1 MLTIFELK
9 TLKMEIHI
17 TPLMFKVFM
26 EDDAL
31 LLIRL
36 VSTHFCQTF
45 AIPGSMLLNLLAGA
59 LFGWKIGFALTCV
72 LTATGATFCYLLAK
86 FLGRDLAGRVSIFL
100 CI

>member
-1 MLTIFELK
+1 
-9 TLKMEIHI
+9 MEGN
-17 TPLMFKVFM
+17 TF
-26 EDDAL
+26 

-36 VSTHFCQTF
+36 VSTHFFQTF

-86 FLGRDLAGRVSIFL
+86 FLGRDLAGRVLIFL

>member
-1 MLTIFELK
+1 
-9 TLKMEIHI
+9 MEIHN
-17 TPLMFKVFM
+17 LFM
-26 EDDAL
+26 ENNAFL
-31 LLIRL
+31 LTRL

-86 FLGRDLAGRVSIFL
+86 FLGRDLAGRVLIFL